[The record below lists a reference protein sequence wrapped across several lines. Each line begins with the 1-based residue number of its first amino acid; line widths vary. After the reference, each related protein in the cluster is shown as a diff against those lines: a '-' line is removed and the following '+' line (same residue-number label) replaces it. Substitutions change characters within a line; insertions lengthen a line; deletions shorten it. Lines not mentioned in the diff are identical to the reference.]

1 MMNLSIDIPL
11 SLHQATV
18 IHANKYSETHG
29 GAFNLPVSSRLYT
42 DVVFRLNNTNED
54 WPLYINN
61 LDLPIYTS
69 QEVTVVAS
77 NNNVLAFIDMQTK
90 YYYFTTRDFS
100 RKLNLGLSFFWV
112 WVIGIMGGVL
122 VYLLQNQVT
131 TGWIFVPF
139 AIAWIVYTIQ
149 KWILNNQVKR
159 KINDFLI

>member
-1 MMNLSIDIPL
+1 M
-11 SLHQATV
+11 
-18 IHANKYSETHG
+18 
-29 GAFNLPVSSRLYT
+29 
-42 DVVFRLNNTNED
+42 
-54 WPLYINN
+54 YINN
-61 LDLPIYTS
+61 LDLPIYTT
-69 QEVTVVAS
+69 QEVTVVSS
-77 NNNVLAFIDMQTK
+77 NKIVLAFIDMQTK

-100 RKLNLGLSFFWV
+100 RKLNLGLPFFWV

-122 VYLLQNQVT
+122 VYLLQNQET